1 MTLLEE
7 FVFALSRTKRE
18 KLRPLQFRGTKR
30 KIFYKIL
37 DCRDR
42 KGIDSA
48 SLMKMYKL
56 TPKRYYLM
64 HAEILQSCYKDIA
77 PHGGIDLLLFL
88 GNKQLYRH
96 LHKEMQRQ
104 EEYLKSKNNPKA
116 LEQYYFR
123 MLLMQNLFFVPQNLE
138 GGILAEFDA
147 YDERYIAV
155 KKPHPHDSLYL
166 KSIEFHRKISDLLN
180 KEFDFEQFRRATE
193 ELDGI
198 LQELKKGD
206 HALAKYLP
214 NNSLMHIYAAN
225 YFPAKSALPYARYAR
240 ELLKEHPDV
249 FAPLE
254 EYIMLTTDKFFPHDP
269 AERIER
275 IKKYLA
281 SSEKKAGVSLKIL
294 GNFFPAILDAGEL
307 KWAKSY
313 IANYFPFTIDLL
325 RKDIALFYWP
335 LLALYHFHAAEFVEA
350 ELCLQKAFRL
360 NRETDFDIYLRCLDT
375 TITALRSDPVQTDD
389 KVNLHIR
396 YAYRHGYE
404 HGQGHKIIFL
414 KSVRDLM
421 KCVGTD
427 RKKASE
433 MKAQF
438 LRELSGAERLTN
450 LFMKIYN
457 KYFPVEKRAILP

>member
-7 FVFALSRTKRE
+7 FVFALSRTKRS
-18 KLRPLQFRGTKR
+18 KLRPLQFRGIKR

-37 DCRDR
+37 ECRDR
-42 KGIDSA
+42 KGIESVV
-48 SLMKMYKL
+48 LMNRYKL
-56 TPKRYYLM
+56 TPKRYYQM

-77 PHGGIDLLLFL
+77 PQGGIDLLLFL

-96 LHKEMQRQ
+96 LYKEMRRQ
-104 EEYLKSKNNPKA
+104 EEYLKSRKNPKG

-123 MLLMQNLFFVPQNLE
+123 MLLMQNLFFIPQNLE
-138 GGILAEFDA
+138 GGILTEFDA

-155 KKPHPHDSLYL
+155 KQPHPQDNLYL
-166 KSIEFHRKISDLLN
+166 KSIEIHRRISDLLN
-180 KEFDFEQFRRATE
+180 KDFNFEQFQRATE

-198 LQELKKGD
+198 LQQLKKGD

-214 NNSLMHIYAAN
+214 NNSLMIIYSAN
-225 YFPAKSALPYARYAR
+225 YFPSKSALPYARYAR
-240 ELLKEHPDV
+240 ALLKEHPEI

-254 EYIMLTTDKFFPHDP
+254 EYILLTTDKFFPHDRE
-269 AERIER
+269 ERIER
-275 IKKYLA
+275 IKKCLT
-281 SSEKKAGVSLKIL
+281 SSEKKAGVSLKLL

-313 IANYFPFTIDLL
+313 ISNYFPFTIELL
-325 RKDIALFYWP
+325 RSDIALFYWP
-335 LLALYHFHAAEFVEA
+335 LLSLYHFHSGEYEEA
-350 ELCLQKAFRL
+350 ERCLQSAFTL

-375 TITALRSDPVQTDD
+375 TITALRYDPVRTDD

-414 KSVRDLM
+414 KSVRDLT

-427 RKKASE
+427 SKKAAAI
-433 MKAQF
+433 KAQTLSE
-438 LRELSGAERLTN
+438 LRSAERLTN
-450 LFMKIYN
+450 LFLKIYD
-457 KYFPVEKRAILP
+457 KYFPVGKTAVLP